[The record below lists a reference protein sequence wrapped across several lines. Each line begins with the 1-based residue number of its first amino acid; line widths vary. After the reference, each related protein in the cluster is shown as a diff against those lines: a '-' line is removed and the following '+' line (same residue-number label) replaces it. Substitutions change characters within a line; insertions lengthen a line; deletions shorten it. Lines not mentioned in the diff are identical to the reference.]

1 MSSNDSLNL
10 ILLVGFLVLVISALS
25 VRRVSFGFLV
35 RTILTWAAIIL
46 VVVVAVAHRGEIGAV
61 FAAASAK
68 LGLDDQ
74 QVQGKT
80 VRIRMSPDG
89 HFWARVTLNGV
100 ERRMLIDS
108 GATITA
114 ISERT
119 ANAANIRVS
128 NGVPAI
134 IETANGSV
142 AAQRGTIDELAIGPL
157 KTDDLGVVVAESFGD
172 LDVLGMN
179 FLSRLHSWRVQGNV
193 LILEPKASAEDEGSD
208 ATTEPSDTNI
218 DRRRSATQDGPTA
231 GREGS
236 EPRNPDTE
244 DDFT

>member
-1 MSSNDSLNL
+1 MSSSDSVNL
-10 ILLVGFLVLVISALS
+10 IWLVGVLVLVISALS
-25 VRRVSFGFLV
+25 VRRMSLGFVARSIAL
-35 RTILTWAAIIL
+35 WAAIIL
-46 VVVVAVAHRGEIGAV
+46 VAVVAVAHRGEIGAV

-114 ISERT
+114 ISDRT
-119 ANAANIRVS
+119 AQAANVTVH
-128 NGVPAI
+128 GGMPAI

-142 AAQRGTIDELAIGPL
+142 AARRGTIDELAVGPL
-157 KTDDLGVVVAESFGD
+157 KTEDLGVVVAESFGD

-179 FLSRLHSWRVQGNV
+179 FLSRLHSWRVEGNV
-193 LILEPKASAEDEGSD
+193 LVLEPKAEAQDDGSD
-208 ATTEPSDTNI
+208 ATTEPADSAPRGRPGAQKGAAPHDADT
-218 DRRRSATQDGPTA
+218 Q
-231 GREGS
+231 
-236 EPRNPDTE
+236 

>member
-1 MSSNDSLNL
+1 MNSNDSLNL
-10 ILLVGFLVLVISALS
+10 VWLVGVLVLVISALS
-25 VRRVSFGFLV
+25 VRRMSFGFVV
-35 RTILTWAAIIL
+35 RSLALWAAIIL
-46 VVVVAVAHRGEIGAV
+46 LVVIAVAHRNEIGAV
-61 FAAASAK
+61 FAAASER

-114 ISERT
+114 VSDRT
-119 ANAANIRVS
+119 AQAADIRVH
-128 NGVPAI
+128 GGLPAI

-142 AAQRGTIDELAIGPL
+142 AARRGTIDELAVGPL
-157 KTDDLGVVVAESFGD
+157 RTQDLGVVVAESFGD

-179 FLSRLHSWRVQGNV
+179 FLSRLHSWRVEGNV
-193 LILEPKASAEDEGSD
+193 LVLEPKATADDDGSD
-208 ATTEPSDTNI
+208 ATTEPADAGKEN
-218 DRRRSATQDGPTA
+218 RRSEDRKGA
-231 GREGS
+231 